1 MKIKTEYKVGLIGLI
16 TILVLYFGIMF
27 LKGKDIFN
35 VETSY
40 YTVFDDVSGLYK
52 SNYIYLNGMKVGY
65 IKDITMLDQNAKKFL
80 VWIAVT
86 SDVKIPVDSKIAIF
100 ASDILGSKALKI
112 NMGMSKNNFN
122 KRDTIPSGIE
132 NGMLDQLA
140 NNLAPIAVKL
150 NNVMTTFDSILIGVN
165 NVMDRKTQENIML
178 TMESIKNTAQ
188 SVENISL
195 NLDKIIESEQA
206 KIKTIL
212 ANAESITSNLKENNV
227 ALTNAI
233 NNFSNISDTIAKANL
248 GTTITETNLSLKT
261 LSNVLKAIENGEG
274 NAGLLI
280 KDDKLYKNLE
290 SSTKSLDL
298 LIEDIKANP
307 RKYIKLSI
315 F

>member
-212 ANAESITSNLKENNV
+212 ANAESITSNLKENNA

>member
-86 SDVKIPVDSKIAIF
+86 SDVKIPVDSKVAIF

-112 NMGMSKNNFN
+112 NMGMSRENFH
-122 KRDTIPSGIE
+122 KKDTIPSGIE

-150 NNVMTTFDSILIGVN
+150 NNVMTTFDSILTGVN

-178 TMESIKNTAQ
+178 TMESIKNTAEN
-188 SVENISL
+188 VENISL
-195 NLDKIIESEQA
+195 NLDKIIDSEQA

-212 ANAESITSNLKENNV
+212 TNAESITCNLKENNA

-248 GTTITETNLSLKT
+248 GATITETNLSLKN
-261 LSNVLKAIENGEG
+261 LSNILKAIENGEG

>member
-150 NNVMTTFDSILIGVN
+150 NNVMTTFDSILTGVN